1 MLYVEPEA
9 GIKPIVDF
17 IRSSKNTLDINCY
30 LIDDTVIIEEIKNA
44 VKRKVKVRI
53 MVDGRPYGGSGSHLE
68 ISDLQKTGAQVK
80 IAPSRFEKPGVFDH
94 AKYMVNDD
102 SVEIGT
108 ANLTEAAFI
117 KNREY
122 ILIERD
128 SDLVEDLSSVF
139 NADWQDSEAG
149 KKPRKGLVI
158 SPGSETDLANLVE
171 EPGKIFIETEEM
183 GDDKKVLETL
193 EKKGKKIYIIVPSTV
208 SGEDQVNIKALT
220 RKGVRF
226 RFMNPDHVYMHAKL
240 ILSKKRFFTGS
251 ENFSTS
257 SLNKNREVGIIMDH
271 RHYMKILRK
280 TFKADWKMA
289 DTKIPKS

>member
-122 ILIERD
+122 ILIERN

-149 KKPRKGLVI
+149 KNPRKGLVI
-158 SPGSETDLANLVE
+158 SPGSETDLANLIE

-183 GDDKKVLETL
+183 GDDKKVLEAL

>member
-122 ILIERD
+122 ILIERN

-149 KKPRKGLVI
+149 KNPRKGLVI
-158 SPGSETDLANLVE
+158 SPGSETDLANLIE

-183 GDDKKVLETL
+183 GDDKKVLEAL

-208 SGEDQVNIKALT
+208 SGEDQANIKALT

>member
-122 ILIERD
+122 ILIERN

-158 SPGSETDLANLVE
+158 SPGSETDLANLIE

>member
-80 IAPSRFEKPGVFDH
+80 IAPSRFEKPGIFDH

-122 ILIERD
+122 ILIERN

-149 KKPRKGLVI
+149 KNPRKGLVI
-158 SPGSETDLANLVE
+158 SPGSETDLANLIE

-280 TFKADWKMA
+280 TFKADWKVA

>member
-122 ILIERD
+122 ILIERN

>member
-1 MLYVEPEA
+1 MLCVEPEA

-122 ILIERD
+122 ILIERN

-158 SPGSETDLANLVE
+158 SPGSETDLANLIE

>member
-122 ILIERD
+122 ILIERN

-149 KKPRKGLVI
+149 KNPRKGLVI
-158 SPGSETDLANLVE
+158 SPGSETDLANLIE

-280 TFKADWKMA
+280 TFKADWKVA